1 MKAFVLILCAVLC
14 VSCGHSGPAGPFRG
28 RSRGQALA
36 LGASL
41 AGLGGAVIEPL
52 RAKAAPQPGAPEA
65 PGTLASGTGGG
76 VRDAAAIPPTAL
88 QASADSTYSTSTP
101 NSVPTPT
108 ALSAPVLRILSFNV
122 REWTRD
128 RDESGEYYWRRRME
142 AMTRM
147 IEDVDPDVIC
157 LQEVL
162 PPVARYVP
170 DGYSRVGV
178 GVSHPIFVRDTIN
191 ASKHSFAVFWEACT
205 VSGIRIVNVHSRWEK
220 DIVERTV
227 KQVNGQLTGR
237 DVACGD
243 WNTGLRSIE
252 SAGLQMQ
259 SARTMLGEP
268 ETDTFANFTKAES
281 HGAIDH
287 FFVNGVTPVSYRMI
301 TDGYGVSR
309 ISDHWPILLT
319 IEIPS

>member
-1 MKAFVLILCAVLC
+1 MKAVVLIFFAVLC

-36 LGASL
+36 LSASL
-41 AGLGGAVIEPL
+41 AGLGGAAMEPL
-52 RAKAAPQPGAPEA
+52 RAKAAEQPGAPET

-76 VRDAAAIPPTAL
+76 VRDAVAAAP
-88 QASADSTYSTSTP
+88 ADSTR
-101 NSVPTPT
+101 
-108 ALSAPVLRILSFNV
+108 LSASSAPTLRILSFNV

-128 RDESGEYYWRRRME
+128 RDESGEYYWRKRME

-170 DGYSRVGV
+170 DGYSRVGI
-178 GVSHPIFVRDTIN
+178 GVSHPIFVRDTMN

-237 DVACGD
+237 DLACGD
-243 WNTGLRSIE
+243 WNTGLRSLE

-287 FFVNGVTPVSYRMI
+287 FFVNGVTPLSYRMI

>member
-1 MKAFVLILCAVLC
+1 MMKDVVLILCAVLC
-14 VSCGHSGPAGPFRG
+14 VSCGRAESSSPVRTA
-28 RSRGQALA
+28 A

-41 AGLGGAVIEPL
+41 AGLGGA
-52 RAKAAPQPGAPEA
+52 AMA
-65 PGTLASGTGGG
+65 GTGDMSGTGGG
-76 VRDAAAIPPTAL
+76 VRDAV
-88 QASADSTYSTSTP
+88 AD
-101 NSVPTPT
+101 
-108 ALSAPVLRILSFNV
+108 APAGRTLRVLSFNV

-128 RDESGEYYWRRRME
+128 RDEAGEYYWRKRME

-162 PPVARYVP
+162 PPVGNYVP
-170 DGYSRVGV
+170 DGYRRVGV
-178 GVSHPIFVRDTIN
+178 GVSHPIFVRDTMK
-191 ASKHSFAVFWEACT
+191 ASRHSFAVFWEACT
-205 VSGIRIVNVHSRWEK
+205 VSGIRIANVHSRWEK
-220 DIVERTV
+220 EIVERTV

-309 ISDHWPILLT
+309 ISDHWPIVLD
-319 IEIPS
+319 IELPS

>member
-1 MKAFVLILCAVLC
+1 MMKDVVLILCAVLC
-14 VSCGHSGPAGPFRG
+14 VSCGRAESSSPVRTA
-28 RSRGQALA
+28 A

-41 AGLGGAVIEPL
+41 AGLGGA
-52 RAKAAPQPGAPEA
+52 AMA
-65 PGTLASGTGGG
+65 GTGNMSGTGGG
-76 VRDAAAIPPTAL
+76 VRDSVAA
-88 QASADSTYSTSTP
+88 
-101 NSVPTPT
+101 VPAGRT
-108 ALSAPVLRILSFNV
+108 LRVLSFNI

-128 RDESGEYYWRRRME
+128 RDESGEYFWRRRME
-142 AMTRM
+142 AMRRM

-162 PPVARYVP
+162 PPAGNYVP
-170 DGYSRVGV
+170 DGYRRVGV
-178 GVSHPIFVRDTIN
+178 GVSHPIYVRDTMK
-191 ASKHSFAVFWEACT
+191 ASRHSFAIFWEACT
-205 VSGIRIVNVHSRWEK
+205 VSGLRIDNVHSRWEK
-220 DIVERTV
+220 EIVERTV
-227 KQVNGQLTGR
+227 RQVNGQLTGR

-309 ISDHWPILLT
+309 ISDHWPIVLD
-319 IEIPS
+319 IELPS

>member
-1 MKAFVLILCAVLC
+1 MKDVVLILCAVLC
-14 VSCGHSGPAGPFRG
+14 VSCGRAESSSPVRTA
-28 RSRGQALA
+28 A

-41 AGLGGAVIEPL
+41 AGLGGA
-52 RAKAAPQPGAPEA
+52 AMA
-65 PGTLASGTGGG
+65 GTGNMSGTGGG
-76 VRDAAAIPPTAL
+76 VRDSVAA
-88 QASADSTYSTSTP
+88 
-101 NSVPTPT
+101 VPAGRT
-108 ALSAPVLRILSFNV
+108 LRVLSFNI

-128 RDESGEYYWRRRME
+128 RDESGEYFWRRRME
-142 AMTRM
+142 AMRRM

-162 PPVARYVP
+162 PPAGNYVP
-170 DGYSRVGV
+170 DGYRRVGV
-178 GVSHPIFVRDTIN
+178 GVSHPIYVRDTMK
-191 ASKHSFAVFWEACT
+191 ASRHSFAIFWEACT

-220 DIVERTV
+220 EIVERTV
-227 KQVNGQLTGR
+227 RQVNGQLTGR

-309 ISDHWPILLT
+309 ISDHWPIVLD
-319 IEIPS
+319 IELPS

>member
-1 MKAFVLILCAVLC
+1 MILATALC
-14 VSCGHSGPAGPFRG
+14 VSCGRAGSSSPVRT
-28 RSRGQALA
+28 AA

-41 AGLGGAVIEPL
+41 AGLGGA
-52 RAKAAPQPGAPEA
+52 AMA
-65 PGTLASGTGGG
+65 GTGDVSGTGGG
-76 VRDAAAIPPTAL
+76 VRDSVAA
-88 QASADSTYSTSTP
+88 
-101 NSVPTPT
+101 VPAGRT
-108 ALSAPVLRILSFNV
+108 LRVLSFNI

-128 RDESGEYYWRRRME
+128 RDESGEYFWRRRME
-142 AMTRM
+142 AMRRM

-162 PPVARYVP
+162 PPAGNYVP
-170 DGYSRVGV
+170 DGYRRVGV
-178 GVSHPIFVRDTIN
+178 GVSHPIYVRDTMK
-191 ASKHSFAVFWEACT
+191 ASRHSFSIFWEACT

-220 DIVERTV
+220 EIVERTV
-227 KQVNGQLTGR
+227 RQVNGQLTGR
-237 DVACGD
+237 DIACGD

-268 ETDTFANFTKAES
+268 ETDTFANFIKAES

-301 TDGYGVSR
+301 TDGYGVGR
-309 ISDHWPILLT
+309 MSDHWPIVLE
-319 IEIPS
+319 IELPS

>member
-1 MKAFVLILCAVLC
+1 MKVVAMLLGAALFV
-14 VSCGHSGPAGPFRG
+14 SSSGP
-28 RSRGQALA
+28 
-36 LGASL
+36 
-41 AGLGGAVIEPL
+41 
-52 RAKAAPQPGAPEA
+52 
-65 PGTLASGTGGG
+65 
-76 VRDAAAIPPTAL
+76 
-88 QASADSTYSTSTP
+88 
-101 NSVPTPT
+101 
-108 ALSAPVLRILSFNV
+108 SAPADRTLRILSFNV

-142 AMTRM
+142 AMRRM
-147 IEDVDPDVIC
+147 IEDVNPDVIC

-170 DGYSRVGV
+170 DGYRRVGV
-178 GVSHPIFVRDTIN
+178 GVSRPIFVRDTMA

-205 VSGIRIVNVHSRWEK
+205 VNGIRIVNVHSRWEK
-220 DIVERTV
+220 EIVERTV

-252 SAGLQMQ
+252 SAGLRMQ
-259 SARTMLGEP
+259 SARTLLGAP
-268 ETDTFANFTKAES
+268 EADTFANFTKAQS

-287 FFVNGVTPVSYRMI
+287 FFVNGLTPVAYRMV

-309 ISDHWPILLT
+309 ISDHWPIVLDVVL
-319 IEIPS
+319 

>member
-1 MKAFVLILCAVLC
+1 MMKAFVLILCAVLC
-14 VSCGHSGPAGPFRG
+14 VSCGRAESSLSVRTA
-28 RSRGQALA
+28 A

-41 AGLGGAVIEPL
+41 AGLGGA
-52 RAKAAPQPGAPEA
+52 AMAGPGD
-65 PGTLASGTGGG
+65 LSGTGGG
-76 VRDAAAIPPTAL
+76 VRDAVAAAP
-88 QASADSTYSTSTP
+88 ADSTR
-101 NSVPTPT
+101 
-108 ALSAPVLRILSFNV
+108 LSASSAPTLRILSFNV

-252 SAGLQMQ
+252 SSGLQMQ